1 MNTAPKT
8 HYQVITGKYATACR
22 QAYARGQQKPD
33 WEEFKQQYNI
43 NADIVNIARPGKPEK
58 AITNSTT
65 QLIKDNARRQE
76 KALKQINITIRNVTQ
91 QADILDDFFQE
102 LSDRHPEYK
111 TYHKLS
117 DYIFSSILD
126 IQEKLQTL

>member
-1 MNTAPKT
+1 MTLKEHQQIARA
-8 HYQVITGKYATACR
+8 KYATACT
-22 QAYARGQQKPD
+22 QAKALGKTKPD
-33 WEEFKQQYNI
+33 WEQWKEQCNYYGTVNNI
-43 NADIVNIARPGKPEK
+43 YEYRPTKPEK
-58 AITNSTT
+58 ATTNSTT

-102 LSDRHPEYK
+102 LADRHPEYK
-111 TYHKLS
+111 TFHKLS

>member
-1 MNTAPKT
+1 MTLKEHQQIARA
-8 HYQVITGKYATACR
+8 KYATACT
-22 QAYARGQQKPD
+22 QAKALGKTKPD
-33 WEEFKQQYNI
+33 WEQWKEQCNYYGTVTNI
-43 NADIVNIARPGKPEK
+43 YECRPVQPEK
-58 AITNSTT
+58 ATPKSTT
-65 QLIKDNARRQE
+65 QLIKDNTRRQE
-76 KALKQINITIRNVTQ
+76 KALKQINITLRNVTQ

-102 LSDRHPEYK
+102 LSERYPEYK

>member
-1 MNTAPKT
+1 MTLKEHQQIARA
-8 HYQVITGKYATACR
+8 KYATACT
-22 QAYARGQQKPD
+22 QAKALGKTKPD
-33 WEEFKQQYNI
+33 WEQWKEQCNYYGTVNNI
-43 NADIVNIARPGKPEK
+43 YEYRPVQPEK
-58 AITNSTT
+58 ATPKSTT
-65 QLIKDNARRQE
+65 QLIKDNTRRQE
-76 KALKQINITIRNVTQ
+76 KALKQINITLRNVTQ

-102 LSDRHPEYK
+102 LSERHPEYK